1 MGSDGNEYK
10 QALNTHGDNLFQ
22 QALDLHHV
30 GLLTEASELC
40 QEILEAVP
48 DHTEALYL
56 LAVIAHETGQPT
68 QAVELIRQVL
78 AIEPDQAKCYNILG
92 LDLTALGLLEEA
104 EASFRRAIA
113 LHDSADG
120 HLNLGLLWKHQGR
133 QDDAIAEYQ
142 QALTRAPGYAAAHYN
157 LGNVYR
163 AKGELGAAERSYRRA
178 IESEPEHARALAALG
193 QVLETLARDEEAVPF
208 LKRAIVLLPD
218 DADLHCDLG
227 NALLTLGQPS
237 GASAAYQRSLQL
249 NPKLSRTWYAVGC
262 AQSSRKEFAT
272 AIVCFRRA
280 LETHPNWPAAQHNL
294 GKALFRL
301 GQIDEAL
308 DLFRQSAAGGDP
320 ALPEAA
326 IAVIIPGSP
335 ASDNQAILDAR
346 RTWMEHQLPPRPT
359 NKHSSRRVKTGDRP
373 LRIGYVSSFFQDHN
387 WMKPVWGL
395 INQHDRQHFE
405 VHLFSDA
412 PLSQIRYGYLRHPQD
427 HFYDTTGLS
436 NEALSERIEDAE
448 IDLLVDLNGYSTM
461 QRLPLFTLR
470 PAPVVVGWF
479 NLYATTGM
487 PGYDYLIGDDQVI
500 PPEEEKFYCEKIV
513 RVPGSYL
520 TFEVT
525 YPVPPVVDPPCMSRG
540 AITFGSLA
548 SQYKITGEVIGAW
561 SRILLEVPDSS
572 LILKNGAL
580 VSQSTREFVHGL
592 FERHHVSPR
601 RVRLEGPSDHYKFLE
616 TYGEID
622 IALDTFPYNGGT
634 TTTEAIWQ
642 GVPMVTF
649 SGDRWVARTSAS
661 ILRSANLGDLVGQGL
676 EDYISLAIG
685 LANSPDRLLNLRQN
699 MRSRLQGSAVCD
711 TRSFARNMERLYE
724 QMFMALPSLPTP

>member
-1 MGSDGNEYK
+1 
-10 QALNTHGDNLFQ
+10 LNKHGDNLFQ
-22 QALDLHHV
+22 QALDLHEA
-30 GLLTEASELC
+30 GRLAEASELC
-40 QEILEAVP
+40 QEILQAVP
-48 DHTEALYL
+48 GHTEALYL
-56 LAVIAHETGQPT
+56 LGVIAHQSGQRT

-78 AIEPDQAKCYNILG
+78 AIEPDHAKCYNILG
-92 LDLTALGLLEEA
+92 LDLTALELLDEA

-133 QDDAIAEYQ
+133 SDDAIAEYQ
-142 QALTRAPGYAAAHYN
+142 QALARAPGYAAAHYS
-157 LGNVYR
+157 LGDAYHR
-163 AKGELGAAERSYRRA
+163 KGKLVAAVESYRRA
-178 IESEPEHARALAALG
+178 VESEPEHTRALAALG
-193 QVLETLARDEEAVPF
+193 QVLQTLARTEEALPF

-227 NALLTLGQPS
+227 NALLTLGQLS
-237 GASAAYQRSLQL
+237 GARAAYQRSLEL

-262 AQSSRKEFAT
+262 AQSSRKEYAT

-280 LETHPNWPAAQHNL
+280 LETRPNWPEAQHNL
-294 GKALFRL
+294 GGALFRL
-301 GQIDEAL
+301 GQIEEAL
-308 DLFRQSAAGGDP
+308 GLFRQSATGGDP

-335 ASDNQAILDAR
+335 GSDNQAILEAR
-346 RTWMEHQLPPRPT
+346 RTWVEHQLAPRPT
-359 NKHSSRRVKTGDRP
+359 NKPPSRRVRTLDRP
-373 LRIGYVSSFFQDHN
+373 LRIGYISSFFQDHN

-412 PLSQIRYGYLRHPQD
+412 PASKIRYGYLKHPQD

-436 NEALSERIEDAE
+436 NEALTARIEDAE
-448 IDLLVDLNGYSTM
+448 IDLLVDLNGYSSM

-470 PAPVVVGWF
+470 PAQVVVGWF

-500 PPEEEKFYCEKIV
+500 PPEEEKFYCEKIA

-525 YPVPPVVDPPCMSRG
+525 YPVPPVVDPPCLSRG
-540 AITFGSLA
+540 SITFGSLA
-548 SQYKITGEVIGAW
+548 SQYKITDEVVNAW
-561 SRILLEVPDSS
+561 SRILKQVPTSS

-580 VSQSTREFVHGL
+580 VSKGTREFVHGL
-592 FERHHVSPR
+592 FERHDVSPG
-601 RVRLEGPSDHYKFLE
+601 RVRLEGPSDHYQFLE

-642 GVPMVTF
+642 GVPVVTF

-661 ILRSANLGDLVGQGL
+661 ILRSGNLGDLVGQGL

-685 LANSPDRLLNLRQN
+685 LANSPGRLLNLRQN
-699 MRSRLQGSAVCD
+699 MRSRLHHSPVCD
-711 TRSFARNMERLYE
+711 TQSFARNMERLYE
-724 QMFMALPSLPTP
+724 QMFIGHPSLRTP